1 MNITDKKNK
10 IPSDGKNK
18 SDYGTLTDVPG
29 SKVDSDKLTQ
39 SLVP

>member
-1 MNITDKKNK
+1 MKITDKKNK
-10 IPSDGKNK
+10 TSSDSKDK

-29 SKVDSDKLTQ
+29 SNVDRDKLTQ